1 MEIRTK
7 EITAKDMFNAS
18 TSLPI
23 KETNGEPIKVVGLWV
38 KERVDDD
45 GKTTEVAYIKREDG
59 EIFATIS
66 TTIIEQLEALA
77 EMVEVAP
84 CEVKVVTRK
93 SNAGREFLQLM
104 LV

>member
-7 EITAKDMFNAS
+7 EITAKDMFNAT
-18 TSLPI
+18 TSQPI

-38 KERVDDD
+38 KERTEED
-45 GKTTEVAYIKREDG
+45 GKVTEVAYLKRDDG

-77 EMVEVAP
+77 EMLQDGP
-84 CEVKVVTRK
+84 CDVKVITRK